1 VTPLARLTAALAE
14 AVARTGP
21 AAPAILFLASFA
33 EYVFPPFPGDL
44 VVVFGAWY
52 AVQGAL
58 SWPVTF
64 LAVTAGALAGAFL
77 DHQVGASIGR
87 RLDARA
93 ASRGLLSADRLAR
106 FEASYRR
113 WGPWLL
119 VANRFMPGV
128 RAFVFVAA
136 GASRIPLRTVLVYG
150 GLSAAAWNAVLLAL
164 GALVAENVE
173 ELAGMVERYTRVATI
188 TLAAVAVT
196 AVAVALWRR
205 RRAARARARAAAA
218 EGR

>member
-52 AVQGAL
+52 AVQGEL